1 MTAPTPKLRPH
12 SYSPVSFIK
21 QLWRTHA
28 PLTLMSLTMA
38 LLTVFFIVG
47 VFADSTVIT
56 GAPAWLK
63 PAKFGISIAL
73 YTLTITWL
81 LGFVRAERVRTKR
94 LVNAIG
100 WITVGVFV
108 VEIVPIVLQ
117 VLRGTTSHFNVGAPL
132 DAFMFWVMGIGV
144 TVLWFTNFVLAVLL
158 LRQRFESPAFGW
170 AIRLGLII
178 AMIGMAEG
186 FLMTSPTAQ
195 QLASWQAGAPVTIAG
210 AHSVGV
216 PDGGPGLPVVNWST
230 TGGDLRVGHFVGMHA
245 LQVLPFVGWFVT
257 RRRRFASRLTKKK
270 QTALVWTAG
279 GFYLGLT
286 LLLTWQALR
295 AQPLIQPDALTL
307 SVFAVLSAAALLA
320 TFIIYGRSRV
330 EARVSNG

>member
-1 MTAPTPKLRPH
+1 MTVLTPQTRTRT
-12 SYSPVSFIK
+12 YSLVSFIK
-21 QLWRTHA
+21 QMWRTHA

-38 LLTVFFIVG
+38 LLTLFFTVG
-47 VFADSTVIT
+47 IFAGSTVIT

-81 LGFVRAERVRTKR
+81 LGFVQAERVRTKR

-100 WITVGVFV
+100 WITVGVFI
-108 VEIVPIVLQ
+108 VEMVPIVLQ
-117 VLRGTTSHFNVGAPL
+117 VIRGTTSHFNVSTPL
-132 DAFMFWVMGIGV
+132 DAFMFSMMGFGV
-144 TVLWFTNFVLAVLL
+144 TVLWLTNFVLAVLL
-158 LRQRFESPAFGW
+158 IRQRFENPAFGW

-195 QLASWQAGAPVTIAG
+195 QMAGWQAGGAVTISG

-245 LQVLPFVGWFVT
+245 LQVLPFIGWFVT
-257 RRRRFASRLTKKK
+257 RRRKFANSLTKG
-270 QTALVWTAG
+270 QQAALVWTAG

-295 AQPLIQPDALTL
+295 AQPLTQPDALTL
-307 SVFAVLSAAALLA
+307 GAFASLVLLTGVAALV
-320 TFIIYGRSRV
+320 ISRRKPK
-330 EARVSNG
+330 EAL